1 MKKIKYNHKKIEKN
15 TQKFWYKNKIFK
27 SKINNKKKKYYCL
40 SMIPYPSGNIHIGHV
55 RNYIIGDIISRYKR
69 LKNKNVLH
77 PIGWDSFGLPAENAA
92 INNNLSP
99 NKWTI
104 KNIKNMK
111 KQLKK
116 LGISY
121 DWDKEIITCN
131 SKFYKWEQWL
141 FIKLFEKNML
151 YKKKDII
158 NWCSNDKTVLANE
171 QVINNKC
178 WRCNNKIK
186 YKYLNQWF
194 IKITKYSN
202 ILLKDIKILK
212 HWPKKVKNM
221 QINWIGKCKGFK
233 IKFKINNYNKKIK
246 LFIKNIKL
254 ITAITYICISINN
267 NIIKYIKDKN
277 INKKIK
283 NIFFN
288 NNIKKYKKYF
298 IIKTKLLAI
307 NPITKKKIPIII
319 TNFTNKIYNYNSLPL
334 IPGYYKKQYKFA
346 KYYNLKIKYIFKKN
360 TKNSNKTK
368 LINSGIL
375 NNLSIKK
382 SIKIIN
388 KILKNNKKKYY
399 IFKLKDWII
408 SRQRYWGVPIPI
420 IKYNKLNIPINYN
433 QLPLKLPKNLNINKK
448 NKLNPLKFNSK
459 WKKIKINNKLYKRET
474 DTIDTFL
481 ESSWY
486 HIRFTSHN
494 NKNFILNKK
503 NANYWL
509 PVDVYIGGIEHATMH
524 LIYLRFIHK
533 FLYNLGL
540 INCSE
545 PVKKLI
551 CQGMILSKTF
561 FYLNKKKK
569 IWINYK
575 NITKIKKENK
585 INYFKK
591 NTNIP
596 VKFYGFKK
604 MSKSKN
610 NGIKPKYII
619 NKYGADTLRLFII
632 FASPI
637 EKNLIWNDK
646 NIKGCYRFL
655 NKIYNLSIYFINFK
669 IKKINNILR
678 NKNYKKIKFY
688 LNKTI
693 YKVNKNIKKNYFN
706 IAISEIMKFIKK
718 FNKFKI
724 LNNKDY
730 ILYKKCINSII
741 ILIYPFTPHISFYIW
756 KKLKNKNIIDKTKW
770 LKYSKK
776 KLIKK
781 KIKLIVQVNGKKRYI
796 IKIKNGLN
804 EKQIKNKINK
814 KKIINKFIK
823 NQKIIKII
831 YIKNKVINYLIK

>member
-1 MKKIKYNHKKIEKN
+1 MKIKKYNHKKIEKKI
-15 TQKFWYKNKIFK
+15 QKFWYKNKIFK
-27 SKINNKKKKYYCL
+27 SNINYKKKKYYCL
-40 SMIPYPSGNIHIGHV
+40 SMIPYPSGNLHIGHV

-69 LKNKNVLH
+69 LNNKNVLH

-92 INNNLSP
+92 INHNISP

-121 DWDKEIITCN
+121 DWDREIITSN

-141 FIKLFEKNML
+141 FIKLFKNNL
-151 YKKKDII
+151 IYKKKDIV
-158 NWCSNDKTVLANE
+158 NWCSYDKTVLANE

-186 YKYLNQWF
+186 YKYINQWF

-202 ILLKDIKILK
+202 ILLKDINKLK
-212 HWPKKVKNM
+212 YWPKKVKNM
-221 QINWIGKCKGFK
+221 QINWIGKCKGYK
-233 IKFKINNYNKKIK
+233 IKFKISNYNKKIK
-246 LFIKNIKL
+246 LFIKKIQL

-267 NIIKYIKDKN
+267 K

-283 NIFFN
+283 NIKKKIKYIFSKN

-298 IIKTKLLAI
+298 LIKTKLLAI
-307 NPITKKKIPIII
+307 NPITKEKLPIII
-319 TNFTNKIYNYNSLPL
+319 TNFTNELYNYDSLPL
-334 IPGYYKKQYKFA
+334 IPGYSKKQYKFA
-346 KYYNLKIKYIFKKN
+346 KYFNLKIKYIFKTYKN
-360 TKNSNKTK
+360 NLNKK
-368 LINSGIL
+368 ILINSGIL
-375 NNLSIKK
+375 DNLSIKK
-382 SIKIIN
+382 SKNLIK
-388 KILKNNKKKYY
+388 KILKIKKKKYY

-420 IKYNKLNIPINYN
+420 IKNNKLNIPINYN
-433 QLPLKLPKNLNINKK
+433 KLPIKLPKNLKINIK
-448 NKLNPLKFNSK
+448 NKLNPLKFNNK
-459 WKKIKINNKLYKRET
+459 WKKIKINNKLFIKET

-486 HIRFTSHN
+486 HIRFTSPN
-494 NKNFILNKK
+494 SKNYIFNIEK
-503 NANYWL
+503 ANYWL
-509 PVDVYIGGIEHATMH
+509 PIDVYIGGIEHATMH

-540 INCSE
+540 IKYSE

-551 CQGMILSKTF
+551 CQGMVLSKTF
-561 FYLNKKKK
+561 YYLKKKKK

-575 NITKIKKENK
+575 NVTKIKKTNK
-585 INYFKK
+585 IYYFKK
-591 NTNIP
+591 NTKTPII
-596 VKFYGFKK
+596 FYGIKK

-610 NGIKPKYII
+610 NGVKPNNII

-632 FASPI
+632 FSSPI

-655 NKIYNLSIYFINFK
+655 NKIYNISFYLINIK
-669 IKKINNILR
+669 INTIKYKKIN
-678 NKNYKKIKFY
+678 KKYKKIKFY

-724 LNNKDY
+724 LNKKDY
-730 ILYKKCINSII
+730 LLYKKCINFII

-756 KKLKNKNIIDKTKW
+756 KKLNNKNIIDNTKW
-770 LKYSKK
+770 PKYSKK

-781 KIKLIVQVNGKKRYI
+781 NIKLIVQINGKTKYI
-796 IKIKNGLN
+796 IKIKNKLD
-804 EKQIKNKINK
+804 KNKIKKIIYK
-814 KKIINKFIK
+814 KKIINRFIINK
-823 NQKIIKII
+823 KIKKII
-831 YIKNKVINYLIK
+831 YIKNKVINFLIK